1 MKLHELPWPKEKL
14 ESLGAT
20 PVELKLTLSYFIEPN
35 PGERGYGARH
45 RYASHG
51 LRFKVK
57 RASETVKDFKWRI
70 NKAVRDEQE
79 SQSYEDRS
87 EGGNWFL
94 GQKIRNRG
102 SLHCDIWSGTAADLA
117 QRDAIAVFP
126 IGGWWKEKKYLEQYN
141 NKARY
146 SLITSI
152 RVPEVDV
159 DIYTP
164 VSNLV
169 GVPIDMMPW

>member
-1 MKLHELPWPKEKL
+1 M
-14 ESLGAT
+14 
-20 PVELKLTLSYFIEPN
+20 
-35 PGERGYGARH
+35 
-45 RYASHG
+45 
-51 LRFKVK
+51 
-57 RASETVKDFKWRI
+57 
-70 NKAVRDEQE
+70 
-79 SQSYEDRS
+79 
-87 EGGNWFL
+87 
-94 GQKIRNRG
+94 
-102 SLHCDIWSGTAADLA
+102 A

-164 VSNLV
+164 VSNFM
-169 GVPIDMMPW
+169 GTPIDMMPW